1 MTNQFP
7 KLMQNRV
14 KPRGGKIGPILVM
27 IYVWEVI
34 LGKSQLAEF
43 PYVWV
48 IHMVLSALLTGII
61 VVASRFRPPLQPS
74 PKAHRMRRPVIFIYF
89 FIASWGVISAIG
101 REKGSPSLD
110 ELGFIATWIV
120 MVIAC
125 WQSAPRLVSEVS
137 TQDLIRQMSLPLKLG
152 IIASYIMFPTGG
164 QYDPFTDRLRGAFY
178 TSPSM
183 GEVAMLCCILVFA
196 QIVVKS
202 SKSRIRDSLF
212 LGLELGCLF
221 LTRSRAGILAA
232 LVAMAMIWF
241 LRPRPGVRLPIIRFF
256 TAGLFTL
263 IIYFIIIG
271 LEPEIQKKTATF
283 LRVEG
288 GTEHLTDTRWG
299 NWELGY
305 RAMLQHPVFGL
316 GFTSRYAGEGIQL
329 KTRTYRPEGES
340 AYTYT
345 DDPHSM
351 TLTLGKSIGIPGFIL
366 GVALLLAFARIGWKV
381 ISYPF
386 AQEPIVTTLII
397 GLIIRIILVSFTG
410 NPLLSF
416 GAVGDRY
423 LWICIGILSARM
435 LNSVYR
441 NPSILNKK

>member
-1 MTNQFP
+1 
-7 KLMQNRV
+7 
-14 KPRGGKIGPILVM
+14 M

-48 IHMVLSALLTGII
+48 IHMVLSALLTII
-61 VVASRFRPPLQPS
+61 IIVASRLYPPLQQS
-74 PKAHRMRRPVIFIYF
+74 PNARQMRRPVIFICAL
-89 FIASWGVISAIG
+89 IAVWGVISAIG

-164 QYDPFTDRLRGAFY
+164 QYDPFTDRFRGIIS
-178 TSPSM
+178 TSALMCKVSS
-183 GEVAMLCCILVFA
+183 LCCILLFA
-196 QIVVKS
+196 QIVSKS
-202 SKSRIRDSLF
+202 SRSRIRDSLF
-212 LGLELGCLF
+212 LGLALGCLF
-221 LTRSRAGILAA
+221 LARNRGPIIVTMA
-232 LVAMAMIWF
+232 AMAMIWF
-241 LRPRPGVRLPIIRFF
+241 LRPRPRVRLPIIRFF

-441 NPSILNKK
+441 SPSILSRK